1 MSEAPKRS
9 INEVNRLVKALVE
22 QETVGYP
29 FWVGGY
35 VSRHYVSDFGHQYFD
50 INDGEYSINCFLRN
64 TMRGSLDFEIANGL
78 DIDVYGS
85 LHVYERMARVQV
97 EVEYALLVDD
107 SRYVMDATVQEQLAQ
122 QGLWPPVKKPLPE
135 IVTRLGIVTSRRSDA
150 LHDFEDTYL
159 KERGTATRKVVDV
172 LLEGQQ
178 APQQIAEAIQRL
190 NRERQ
195 VEVIVV
201 TRGGGRSADLA
212 VFNDIRVA
220 EAIARSEIPVVT
232 GIGHQ
237 RDDTLAD
244 QVADLSTITPTAA
257 ALELARHSPAPP
269 PQAEI
274 RPTSGGNRQ
283 ALIIG
288 TAIIIAAIIL
298 ALVILSQLSPGAP

>member
-1 MSEAPKRS
+1 LSDAPSRS
-9 INEVNRLVKALVE
+9 INEINRLVKALVE

-35 VSRHYVSDFGHQYFD
+35 VSRHYISDFGHEYFD
-50 INDGEYSINCFLRN
+50 INDEEYSINCFLRN
-64 TMRGSLDFEIANGL
+64 SMRGTLDFEIANGL
-78 DIDVYGS
+78 DIEVYGA
-85 LHVYERMARVQV
+85 LRVYERMARVQI
-97 EVEYALLVDD
+97 EVEAVRLVDD
-107 SRYVMDATVQEQLAQ
+107 SRFIMDETVQEQLAQ

-135 IVTRLGIVTSRRSDA
+135 IITSLGIITSKQGEA

-159 KERGTATRKVVDV
+159 RERGTATRKVVDV
-172 LLEGQQ
+172 LLQGQQ
-178 APQQIAEAIQRL
+178 APQQIADAILRL

-195 VEVIVV
+195 VDAIVL
-201 TRGGGRSADLA
+201 TRGGGRTADLA

-244 QVADLSTITPTAA
+244 QIADVSAITPTAA
-257 ALELARHSPAPP
+257 AVELAKHAPAPP
-269 PQAEI
+269 PQPEI
-274 RPTSGGNRQ
+274 RPGEGGNRQ

-288 TAIIIAAIIL
+288 AAIVIAAIIL
-298 ALVILSQLSPGAP
+298 ALVILSQPTL